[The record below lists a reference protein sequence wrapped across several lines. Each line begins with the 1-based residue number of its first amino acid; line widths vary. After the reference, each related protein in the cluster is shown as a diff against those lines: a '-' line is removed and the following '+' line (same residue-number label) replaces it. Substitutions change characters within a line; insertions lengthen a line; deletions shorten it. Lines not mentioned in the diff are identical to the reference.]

1 MQTPGIAK
9 EKRAMNTTT
18 EFSTYTQSL
27 ADARPGDIAVDV
39 DGSSWSL
46 IDASGA
52 DAGFATWEQLEESLC
67 AGEEGWIE
75 GPDGLDIYADG
86 NVDRM
91 RFALKAFSAVSL

>member
-1 MQTPGIAK
+1 
-9 EKRAMNTTT
+9 MNTTTT
-18 EFSTYTQSL
+18 EFSTYAKLLS
-27 ADARPGDIAVDV
+27 DARPGDVAVDI

-91 RFALKAFSAVSL
+91 RSALKAFSAVSL

>member
-1 MQTPGIAK
+1 
-9 EKRAMNTTT
+9 MNTTTT
-18 EFSTYTQSL
+18 EFSTYAKLLS
-27 ADARPGDIAVDV
+27 DARPGDVAVDI

-75 GPDGLDIYADG
+75 GPDGLDVYADG

-91 RFALKAFSAVSL
+91 RSALKAFSAVSL

>member
-1 MQTPGIAK
+1 
-9 EKRAMNTTT
+9 MNTTTTT

-27 ADARPGDIAVDV
+27 ADARPGDVAVDV
-39 DGSSWSL
+39 DGSSWEL

-52 DAGFATWEQLEESLC
+52 SVGFATWEQLEESLC